1 MKILIVGLGLIGGST
16 AKALRRAGI
25 AADGMDRRDVEKT
38 ALAEGVIDSVC
49 TDTCDYDVVIV
60 ALPPDAA
67 MRFLDEVS
75 FRKNAIVADF
85 CGVKGALEKLV
96 FSKPR
101 NYRYVGCH
109 PMAGKEVSGFC
120 NSSEALFDGASMII
134 TENSRTDPQAVSL
147 LKGLYEKIGFGTFRF
162 CTAAEHDKKIAY
174 TSQLAHIVSNAY
186 VKSPSASG
194 FSGFTGGS
202 FQDMTRIAGVDE
214 DVWSRLYL
222 LNAEAIGKELA
233 TLVSEL
239 QHYLSVLND
248 KDEQGLKELLKE
260 GRLRKEE
267 LDRER
272 KIL

>member
-75 FRKNAIVADF
+75 FRENAIVADF

-147 LKGLYEKIGFGTFRF
+147 LKGLYDRF
-162 CTAAEHDKKIAY
+162 DEFADRIIKERSEYAKSLPKSLDK
-174 TSQLAHIVSNAY
+174 NEFNY
-186 VKSPSASG
+186 VTTQCCG
-194 FSGFTGGS
+194 FSESGVIYALHRNGYLYNPS
-202 FQDMTRIAGVDE
+202 EDEKKRICT
-214 DVWSRLYL
+214 LIF
-222 LNAEAIGKELA
+222 LN
-233 TLVSEL
+233 
-239 QHYLSVLND
+239 
-248 KDEQGLKELLKE
+248 
-260 GRLRKEE
+260 
-267 LDRER
+267 
-272 KIL
+272 